1 MNPLIAIAASLLPD
15 ILKAIVGRSA
25 SGDGDDI
32 QERVA
37 DAVMKAARTGD
48 PEQARDALDAD
59 PAAAAALRLRLAEIA
74 AEEEE
79 RRRAAGLK
87 EQELGLREAEARQS
101 ARMAELREEFAA
113 EDRRRSA
120 AFEVLNAR
128 MEDVR
133 HARSSLAELARA
145 GSPMAWGAPAVSVIV
160 ALGFFVI
167 LIAMI
172 AMIAWPAL
180 PALESDSPVF
190 QIINVAI
197 GALATAFAT
206 VVSFWLGSSQG
217 SRAKDA
223 FAYDLREYDR
233 ARPARRGG
241 GEADP
246 DRPAPSAPPAAPRTG
261 ASNFQACVDIVLAH
275 EGGYS
280 DHPRDPGGATR
291 FGITQT
297 TLAQWRGRPV
307 SKADVRRLGAD
318 EAREIYYANYW
329 NALNCDALP
338 PGVDLTV
345 FDFGVNAGTGRA
357 ARHLQRIVASHAD
370 GVVGPATIEAVEGF
384 DAAGLIRRFSAERL
398 DYYRGLAGWNSFARG
413 WTRRTRAVER
423 AALAMLGQSD
433 GGPATR
439 SPRSR

>member
-25 SGDGDDI
+25 SGDGGDI

-48 PEQARDALDAD
+48 PQQARDALDAD

-172 AMIAWPAL
+172 AWPAL

-246 DRPAPSAPPAAPRTG
+246 DRPAPSAPLAAPRPG
-261 ASNFQACVDIVLAH
+261 GSNFQACVDIVLAH

-370 GVVGPATIEAVEGF
+370 GVVGPATIEAVAGF